1 MSNSDVNS
9 EKEIGEVE
17 KEINLETSVD
27 QEEVEVNE
35 DNVDIKIEKKP
46 VKQLTKEER
55 DFIITNAKNG
65 IENEYFDVKILK
77 NGNARIV
84 AKKSK
89 TPTVSQKVI
98 KNNNE
103 GKVYLSN
110 DQLLM
115 EHVMELQLQLTKLQG
130 KHKKLKKKYYNLRND
145 IYEDVDDSPVMNLV
159 NEKHEEPELNSKN
172 IDQQMNNTEIKNTE
186 TKVINQP
193 IQRGWRSRVTYL

>member
-27 QEEVEVNE
+27 QEGIEKDE
-35 DNVDIKIEKKP
+35 DNVDIKIEKKS

-145 IYEDVDDSPVMNLV
+145 IYEDVDDSPVMNSV

-172 IDQQMNNTEIKNTE
+172 IDQQMNNTEIKNE
-186 TKVINQP
+186 NIKPNVNN
-193 IQRGWRSRVTYL
+193 QRGWRSRVTYL

>member
-27 QEEVEVNE
+27 KEEVEVN
-35 DNVDIKIEKKP
+35 DNVDIKIEKKS

-145 IYEDVDDSPVMNLV
+145 IYEDVDDSPVMNSV
-159 NEKHEEPELNSKN
+159 NEKHECVELNSKN
-172 IDQQMNNTEIKNTE
+172 DKQQMNDTEIKNE
-186 TKVINQP
+186 NIKPNVNN
-193 IQRGWRSRVTYL
+193 QRGWRSRVTYL

>member
-27 QEEVEVNE
+27 QEGIEKDE
-35 DNVDIKIEKKP
+35 DNVDIKIEKKS

-145 IYEDVDDSPVMNLV
+145 IYEDVDDSPVMNSV
-159 NEKHEEPELNSKN
+159 NEKNDK
-172 IDQQMNNTEIKNTE
+172 QQMNDTEIKNE
-186 TKVINQP
+186 NIKPNVNN
-193 IQRGWRSRVTYL
+193 QRGWRSRVTYL

>member
-27 QEEVEVNE
+27 QEGIEKDE
-35 DNVDIKIEKKP
+35 DNVDIKIEKKS

-145 IYEDVDDSPVMNLV
+145 IYEDVDDSPVMNSV
-159 NEKHEEPELNSKN
+159 NEKNECVELNSKN
-172 IDQQMNNTEIKNTE
+172 DKQQMNDTEIKNE
-186 TKVINQP
+186 NIKPNVNN
-193 IQRGWRSRVTYL
+193 QRGWRSRVTYL